1 MRPPRTP
8 LTPPVMPPV
17 RPPTTP
23 VTPPT
28 TLPTG
33 LGDLG
38 EADGPAGFGVELEL
52 EPDGLAGFGV
62 SPCPMLGHISPASDP
77 IGVVLRP

>member
-1 MRPPRTP
+1 
-8 LTPPVMPPV
+8 VMPPV
-17 RPPTTP
+17 RPPTPLVTP
-23 VTPPT
+23 PTVLVTPPT

-33 LGDLG
+33 LGGLG

-62 SPCPMLGHISPASDP
+62 SP
-77 IGVVLRP
+77 